1 MNAYFGLPQ
10 EICKRL
16 ENRVK
21 QAHKTRS
28 HIVQEALDAYFLK
41 VNKEPLEV
49 HQICEK
55 DPVIGL
61 KTVSVTIRQDQGDWL
76 RMMSEKTGKKMSHL
90 GRAAMEHYFASNL
103 T

>member
-1 MNAYFGLPQ
+1 MPQ
-10 EICKRL
+10 EICERL
-16 ENRVK
+16 ENRVQK
-21 QAHKTRS
+21 TQKTRS
-28 HIVQEALDAYFLK
+28 HIVKEALDAYFLK

-76 RMMSEKTGKKMSHL
+76 RMMSEKTGKRLSQL
-90 GRAAMEHYFASNL
+90 GREAMEHYFASNI